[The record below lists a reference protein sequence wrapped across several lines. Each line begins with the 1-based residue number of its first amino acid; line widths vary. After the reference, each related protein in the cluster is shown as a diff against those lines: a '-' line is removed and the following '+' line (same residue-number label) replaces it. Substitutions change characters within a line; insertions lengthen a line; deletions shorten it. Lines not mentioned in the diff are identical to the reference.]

1 MKNLRENFLKQKQA
15 YSDVLVNSFTLMLQ
29 ALFLVVKSN
38 DNSEESQQIIKEK
51 KTKVFDLL
59 KDSLKVY
66 VNVVIGGSDFGG
78 RIIIT
83 HFFPYYTRE
92 FEFPREEFE
101 VNWIMFLIYMQFI
114 IFVVMGSCTLHYLSC

>member
-29 ALFLVVKSN
+29 ALFLVVKST

-78 RIIIT
+78 RIIT
-83 HFFPYYTRE
+83 HYFPYYTCE